1 MGTAVKYMIG
11 LVESTGTAR
20 AADFDIEGIV
30 DNLHALVDD
39 WDFSI
44 IDRPLFWGR
53 HRQLPTV
60 ITVS

>member
-1 MGTAVKYMIG
+1 MGSAVKY
-11 LVESTGTAR
+11 VSASSNRRGTAR

-44 IDRPLFWGR
+44 IDRPLFWG
-53 HRQLPTV
+53 V
-60 ITVS
+60 IASYQR